1 MGLILEARSSCLFFF
16 FFESVAYGKAVEG
29 LGFVALILTEA
40 LSKGPDSVFKTGL
53 TVLSLA
59 MSSCSRD
66 DITIIE
72 SSPEIPQLRQGVLD
86 EKRFFIY
93 LMNIMTAFG
102 VWEDLVFCHQC
113 SNMH

>member
-1 MGLILEARSSCLFFF
+1 MGLILEARSSCLSSFFL
-16 FFESVAYGKAVEG
+16 ESVAYGKAVEG

-40 LSKGPDSVFKTGL
+40 LSKGPDSFFKTGL

-72 SSPEIPQLRQGVLD
+72 SSPEIP
-86 EKRFFIY
+86 
-93 LMNIMTAFG
+93 
-102 VWEDLVFCHQC
+102 
-113 SNMH
+113 